1 VPAFTTSRCTRCMP
15 RCPTHMSRCT
25 RYMQE
30 MFHGSAPLSAIW
42 VLARKWSRP
51 PSLEAMLAA
60 GGAHRL
66 GEGLLAQGHLL
77 APGELVEGKG
87 DRLERVRETGG

>member
-1 VPAFTTSRCTRCMP
+1 
-15 RCPTHMSRCT
+15 
-25 RYMQE
+25 
-30 MFHGSAPLSAIW
+30 
-42 VLARKWSRP
+42 
-51 PSLEAMLAA
+51 
-60 GGAHRL
+60 L